1 MSQGPHTSRGHV
13 PRHTSTSNDTD
24 DATRILSPQTLADND
39 SADADATVPLSS
51 IQFSYETDD
60 DATEFLNLQD
70 LPSSSP
76 DMDATRAIP
85 NPHEAPKP
93 RESSDTVALDALDD
107 SPTEAISASQDPRAH
122 YVQHTRAAQPQTRVQ
137 PDITPSADYP
147 ATVAM
152 PTGAPGMQTTPP
164 GTQYSAAA
172 HPHAANPTM
181 SAANYAGY
189 GARPN
194 PAAPGAG
201 VPVEAPIPNDPP
213 STKVVAQ
220 HLGVMVLF
228 GALLYATFQFFIYS
242 RTGQQ
247 LDENAFTEYA
257 SQFAEYQRPTLA
269 ALDNLPT
276 ITGVIA
282 VIGIIIGLIWKHR
295 ILPAIVGILAGTGA
309 CLSVHALKNYVVT
322 KPNFG
327 IQEAL
332 LNSAPSGHTAFA
344 ASAGAALFIAAP
356 RALRPTIAVLA
367 AMATCATG
375 ASTIING
382 WHRPADVI
390 SAILVVALW
399 TVLGLGVLRY
409 LRRAE
414 FNAPTPRVVG
424 AIAVPL
430 LTIASLFLSFCAVAM
445 YAVTMFS
452 TMPGGVFVAS
462 TCLILAVSTGTT
474 AILVRLLRPRN
485 QVSSPYT
492 RVWEY

>member
-1 MSQGPHTSRGHV
+1 
-13 PRHTSTSNDTD
+13 
-24 DATRILSPQTLADND
+24 
-39 SADADATVPLSS
+39 
-51 IQFSYETDD
+51 
-60 DATEFLNLQD
+60 
-70 LPSSSP
+70 
-76 DMDATRAIP
+76 
-85 NPHEAPKP
+85 
-93 RESSDTVALDALDD
+93 
-107 SPTEAISASQDPRAH
+107 
-122 YVQHTRAAQPQTRVQ
+122 
-137 PDITPSADYP
+137 
-147 ATVAM
+147 
-152 PTGAPGMQTTPP
+152 
-164 GTQYSAAA
+164 
-172 HPHAANPTM
+172 
-181 SAANYAGY
+181 
-189 GARPN
+189 
-194 PAAPGAG
+194 
-201 VPVEAPIPNDPP
+201 
-213 STKVVAQ
+213 
-220 HLGVMVLF
+220 MVLF

-462 TCLILAVSTGTT
+462 TCLILAVSRGTT

>member
-1 MSQGPHTSRGHV
+1 M
-13 PRHTSTSNDTD
+13 
-24 DATRILSPQTLADND
+24 
-39 SADADATVPLSS
+39 
-51 IQFSYETDD
+51 
-60 DATEFLNLQD
+60 
-70 LPSSSP
+70 
-76 DMDATRAIP
+76 
-85 NPHEAPKP
+85 
-93 RESSDTVALDALDD
+93 
-107 SPTEAISASQDPRAH
+107 
-122 YVQHTRAAQPQTRVQ
+122 
-137 PDITPSADYP
+137 
-147 ATVAM
+147 
-152 PTGAPGMQTTPP
+152 
-164 GTQYSAAA
+164 
-172 HPHAANPTM
+172 
-181 SAANYAGY
+181 
-189 GARPN
+189 
-194 PAAPGAG
+194 
-201 VPVEAPIPNDPP
+201 
-213 STKVVAQ
+213 
-220 HLGVMVLF
+220 
-228 GALLYATFQFFIYS
+228 
-242 RTGQQ
+242 
-247 LDENAFTEYA
+247 
-257 SQFAEYQRPTLA
+257 
-269 ALDNLPT
+269 
-276 ITGVIA
+276 
-282 VIGIIIGLIWKHR
+282 
-295 ILPAIVGILAGTGA
+295 
-309 CLSVHALKNYVVT
+309 
-322 KPNFG
+322 
-327 IQEAL
+327 
-332 LNSAPSGHTAFA
+332 NSAPSGHTAFA

-430 LTIASLFLSFCAVAM
+430 LTIASLFLSFCAVAL